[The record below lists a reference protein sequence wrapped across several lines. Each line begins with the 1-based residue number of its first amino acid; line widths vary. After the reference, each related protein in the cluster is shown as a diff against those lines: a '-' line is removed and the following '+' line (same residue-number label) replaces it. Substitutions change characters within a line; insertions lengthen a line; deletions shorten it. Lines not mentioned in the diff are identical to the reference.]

1 MERERREEMADVEQ
15 ARRAEMEEE
24 IEDARATVVR
34 GRERE
39 EASAREIAALK
50 CQVDTAKECE
60 RVRAGGV
67 LETCERSGQ
76 TMAMEEEEMVVLE
89 EEEEKAREI
98 KRLRGELELTRRI
111 VEELQEGAEQRRVV
125 LEGALAEATV
135 REKNVRE
142 QVQRV

>member
-1 MERERREEMADVEQ
+1 MERERREVEQ

-24 IEDARATVVR
+24 LEDARVTVVR

-39 EASAREIAALK
+39 EASAREIAALR

-60 RVRAGGV
+60 RVRAGDV

-76 TMAMEEEEMVVLE
+76 TMAMEEEEE
-89 EEEEKAREI
+89 EEEEEEAREI

-111 VEELQEGAEQRRVV
+111 VEELQEDAEQGRVV
-125 LEGALAEATV
+125 LEGVLAEATV

>member
-1 MERERREEMADVEQ
+1 
-15 ARRAEMEEE
+15 
-24 IEDARATVVR
+24 VR

-39 EASAREIAALK
+39 EASAREIAALR

-60 RVRAGGV
+60 RVRAGDV

-76 TMAMEEEEMVVLE
+76 TME
-89 EEEEKAREI
+89 EEEEEEEEVREI

-111 VEELQEGAEQRRVV
+111 VEELQEDAEQGRVV
-125 LEGALAEATV
+125 LEGVLAEATV